1 LYKTFDTALDDE
13 DNADRKDEMLF
24 DEEFNNDF
32 LYMPQQYNNLAA
44 NSGLQDLLQNNNQQS
59 TYECPLCGKE
69 VVSKYNLKRHMMIHT
84 GKFHFE
90 NLHLLPF
97 LISSLF
103 FLNSGE
109 KPYNCEI
116 CNKGFRE
123 CSDLRKH
130 KKVHVNGS
138 KLFECTI
145 CLRSF
150 STYKANK
157 VGWFLE
163 KKVKKLVLKYFIYS
177 ATFAKKKMTFPSRLT
192 PIYKLK
198 VMN

>member
-90 NLHLLPF
+90 ESSPFPILNFVLIFSKFRRKTLQLRNL
-97 LISSLF
+97 
-103 FLNSGE
+103 
-109 KPYNCEI
+109 
-116 CNKGFRE
+116 
-123 CSDLRKH
+123 
-130 KKVHVNGS
+130 
-138 KLFECTI
+138 
-145 CLRSF
+145 
-150 STYKANK
+150 
-157 VGWFLE
+157 
-163 KKVKKLVLKYFIYS
+163 
-177 ATFAKKKMTFPSRLT
+177 
-192 PIYKLK
+192 
-198 VMN
+198 